1 MINTLGRRNR
11 PLRLEDLLIESTFF
25 SRNETS
31 SWLNS
36 EVECSLIESR
46 RRLLTVVSSSI
57 DSIELSKSSHSMQ
70 EIEDKLHLLF
80 KTEAANS
87 GVEGIEDENIED
99 EQEVVVLKFSSP
111 SKNEGTGFLLNLF
124 AKFETLGVE
133 VSTLVE
139 LSVSSD
145 SSASVLRCVVS
156 SNCTSNR
163 G

>member
-1 MINTLGRRNR
+1 M
-11 PLRLEDLLIESTFF
+11 
-25 SRNETS
+25 
-31 SWLNS
+31 
-36 EVECSLIESR
+36 
-46 RRLLTVVSSSI
+46 TVVSSSI

>member
-87 GVEGIEDENIED
+87 G
-99 EQEVVVLKFSSP
+99 
-111 SKNEGTGFLLNLF
+111 
-124 AKFETLGVE
+124 
-133 VSTLVE
+133 
-139 LSVSSD
+139 
-145 SSASVLRCVVS
+145 
-156 SNCTSNR
+156 
-163 G
+163 